1 MQCAESAPVMRKTL
15 IQRLYPYRR
24 SIILGVH
31 LVLISLAY
39 LAAYAV
45 RFDFAIPPE
54 ELRRWAV
61 TLPWLLVPR
70 LLFFQRFSDYSG
82 WWRYVGMADL
92 VNLTVAVSLSSV
104 VFVASLFITA
114 GLKGMPR
121 SVPPLDWVIAIFLL
135 GGIGFASRW
144 ARETSPPRRHQPTRG
159 RRAFI
164 IGAGEAGEQLLRQ
177 IQHDPRGLL
186 HVVGLIDDARDLHGR
201 TLHGVSVVGGTDR
214 LGELVPRFQVALL
227 AIAIPSAPGEV
238 MRRIVARCTE
248 TGVECKILPPL
259 QDLLA
264 SGPLSLRHLREVQ
277 INDLLGRDAVK
288 LDLGAMEREFGGRC
302 VLITGA
308 GGSIGSELAR
318 QVARFR
324 PRPTVLLER
333 AESPLYFIYREVSET
348 CPGAEVVPALASV
361 TNADRLQEIF
371 ETCRPDY
378 VFHAAAYKHVP
389 MLEANVLEGVW
400 NNVVGTLRTARCAA
414 RNGVGK
420 FVLIST
426 DQAVNPTSILGAT
439 KRVAER
445 IVLELPA
452 YRDAGTDFRVVRFGN
467 VLGSDGSVLPLFNKQ
482 LAAGGPLTL
491 THPQVKRYFITIPQ
505 PVQLVLAAATLPE
518 AAGRIA
524 ILEMGRQV
532 RILDL
537 AEQLIRLSGFVP
549 YQDVHIKFVGLR
561 PGEKMREELVAAGE
575 RTVPT
580 SVNKI
585 RLIER
590 DDGDGALLGRDL
602 RQLLAVAA
610 LNDHQ
615 ELVRALG
622 VLVPEYQ
629 PDPAVTLVPAI
640 AGADGNGGSRAPHES
655 LA

>member
-1 MQCAESAPVMRKTL
+1 MHCADSALVMRQTL
-15 IQRLYPYRR
+15 MQRLYPYRR

-31 LVLISLAY
+31 LVFIFLGY

-54 ELRRWAV
+54 ELHRWAV
-61 TLPWLLVPR
+61 TLSWLLIPR
-70 LLFFQRFSDYSG
+70 LLFFQRFSAYSG

-92 VNLTVAVSLSSV
+92 VNLTAAVSLSSV
-104 VFVASLFITA
+104 VFVAGLFFTGA
-114 GLKGMPR
+114 FKGMPR
-121 SVPPLDWVIAIFLL
+121 PVPLP
-135 GGIGFASRW
+135 
-144 ARETSPPRRHQPTRG
+144 
-159 RRAFI
+159 
-164 IGAGEAGEQLLRQ
+164 
-177 IQHDPRGLL
+177 
-186 HVVGLIDDARDLHGR
+186 
-201 TLHGVSVVGGTDR
+201 GGTER
-214 LGELVPRFQVALL
+214 LGELVGRFQVELL
-227 AIAIPSAPGEV
+227 AIAIPSASGEV
-238 MRRIVARCTE
+238 MRRIVARCSE

-264 SGPLSLRHLREVQ
+264 SGPLQLRHLREVR
-277 INDLLGRDAVK
+277 INDLLGRDAVN
-288 LDLGAMEREFGGRC
+288 LDLGAMEREFRGRC

-318 QVARFR
+318 QVARFH
-324 PRPTVLLER
+324 PRRIVLFER
-333 AESPLYFIYREVSET
+333 AESPLYFIYREVSEA
-348 CPGAEVVPALASV
+348 CPGAEIVPALASV

-426 DQAVNPTSILGAT
+426 DKAVNPTSILGAT

-482 LAAGGPLTL
+482 LAAGGPLTV
-491 THPQVKRYFITIPQ
+491 THPEVKRYFMTIPEA
-505 PVQLVLAAATLPE
+505 VQLVLAAATLPE
-518 AAGRIA
+518 AERRIA

-549 YQDVHIKFVGLR
+549 YQDIHIKFVGLR
-561 PGEKMREELVAAGE
+561 PGEKLREELVAAGE

-580 SVNKI
+580 SVDKI

-590 DDGDGALLGRDL
+590 DDGDGAPRSCPSP
-602 RQLLAVAA
+602 RPSSARKRSTKWWTRCA
-610 LNDHQ
+610 
-615 ELVRALG
+615 
-622 VLVPEYQ
+622 P
-629 PDPAVTLVPAI
+629 T
-640 AGADGNGGSRAPHES
+640 GSRRGPRPDGLKPSSPPTSRRPGPWRSTPAPPRCTRPW
-655 LA
+655 

>member
-1 MQCAESAPVMRKTL
+1 MRQTVM
-15 IQRLYPYRR
+15 QRLYPYRR
-24 SIILGVH
+24 WIILGVH
-31 LVLISLAY
+31 LVLISLGY

-54 ELRRWAV
+54 ELHRWAV

-70 LLFFQRFSDYSG
+70 LLFFQRFSAYSG

-104 VFVASLFITA
+104 VFVAGLFFTG

-121 SVPPLDWVIAIFLL
+121 SVPLLDWVIAIFFL
-135 GGIGFASRW
+135 GGIRFASRW
-144 ARETSPPRRHQPTRG
+144 VRETAHPKRQPTRG
-159 RRAFI
+159 RRTFI

-186 HVVGLIDDARDLHGR
+186 NVVGLIDDAPDLHGR
-201 TLHGVSVVGGTDR
+201 TLHGVSVVGGANR
-214 LGELVPRFQVALL
+214 LVELVARFQVEVL
-227 AIAIPSAPGEV
+227 AIAIPSASGEV
-238 MRRIVARCTE
+238 MRRI
-248 TGVECKILPPL
+248 
-259 QDLLA
+259 
-264 SGPLSLRHLREVQ
+264 
-277 INDLLGRDAVK
+277 
-288 LDLGAMEREFGGRC
+288 
-302 VLITGA
+302 
-308 GGSIGSELAR
+308 
-318 QVARFR
+318 
-324 PRPTVLLER
+324 VLLER

-426 DQAVNPTSILGAT
+426 DKAVNPTSILGAT

-452 YRDAGTDFRVVRFGN
+452 FRDAGTDFRVVRFGN

-482 LAAGGPLTL
+482 LAAGGPLTV
-491 THPQVKRYFITIPQ
+491 THPEVKRYFMTIPEA
-505 PVQLVLAAATLPE
+505 VHLVLAGPTPSQT
-518 AAGRIA
+518 GRPIT

-537 AEQLIRLSGFVP
+537 AEQLIRLSGVVP
-549 YQDVHIKFVGLR
+549 YQDIHIKFVGLR
-561 PGEKMREELVAAGE
+561 RGEKLREELVAAGE

-580 SVNKI
+580 SVEKI

-590 DDGDGALLGRDL
+590 DDGDAVLLGRDL

-610 LNDHQ
+610 SSNHHDV
-615 ELVRALG
+615 VRTLG
-622 VLVPEYQ
+622 TIVPEYR
-629 PDPAVTLVPAI
+629 PDHAVPLVPVPELVD
-640 AGADGNGGSRAPHES
+640 AGGNGGSPAPHES

>member
-1 MQCAESAPVMRKTL
+1 
-15 IQRLYPYRR
+15 
-24 SIILGVH
+24 
-31 LVLISLAY
+31 
-39 LAAYAV
+39 
-45 RFDFAIPPE
+45 
-54 ELRRWAV
+54 
-61 TLPWLLVPR
+61 
-70 LLFFQRFSDYSG
+70 
-82 WWRYVGMADL
+82 
-92 VNLTVAVSLSSV
+92 
-104 VFVASLFITA
+104 
-114 GLKGMPR
+114 
-121 SVPPLDWVIAIFLL
+121 VIAIFLS
-135 GGIGFASRW
+135 GGIRFASRW
-144 ARETSPPRRHQPTRG
+144 VRETAHPKRQPTRG
-159 RRAFI
+159 RRTFI
-164 IGAGEAGEQLLRQ
+164 VGAGEAGEQLLRQ

-186 HVVGLIDDARDLHGR
+186 NVVGLIDDATDLHGR
-201 TLHGVSVVGGTDR
+201 TLHGVSVLGGTNR
-214 LGELVPRFQVALL
+214 LVELSARFQVELL
-227 AIAIPSAPGEV
+227 AIAIPSASGEV
-238 MRRIVARCTE
+238 MRRIVARCSE
-248 TGVECKILPPL
+248 TGIECKILPPL

-264 SGPLSLRHLREVQ
+264 SGPLQLRHLREVQ
-277 INDLLGRDAVK
+277 INDLLGRDAVS

-308 GGSIGSELAR
+308 GGSIGSELVR
-318 QVARFR
+318 QIARFH
-324 PRPTVLLER
+324 PRRIVLLER
-333 AESPLYFIYREVSET
+333 AESPLYFIYREVSEA
-348 CPGAEVVPALASV
+348 CPGTEVVPALASV

-426 DQAVNPTSILGAT
+426 DKAVNPTSILGAT

-452 YRDAGTDFRVVRFGN
+452 FRDAGTDFRVVRFGN

-482 LAAGGPLTL
+482 LAAGGPLTV
-491 THPQVKRYFITIPQ
+491 THPEVKRYFMTIPEA
-505 PVQLVLAAATLPE
+505 VQLVLAAATLSQ
-518 AAGRIA
+518 AARRIA

-549 YQDVHIKFVGLR
+549 YQDIHIKFVGLR
-561 PGEKMREELVAAGE
+561 RGEKLREELVAAGE

-580 SVNKI
+580 SVEKI

-590 DDGDGALLGRDL
+590 DDGDGALLGLDL

-610 LNDHQ
+610 SRDHD
-615 ELVRALG
+615 EVMRALG
-622 VLVPEYQ
+622 ALVPEYQ
-629 PDPAVTLVPAI
+629 PDHAVPLVPALVD
-640 AGADGNGGSRAPHES
+640 AGGNGGSLATHES

>member
-1 MQCAESAPVMRKTL
+1 MRQTL
-15 IQRLYPYRR
+15 MQRLYPYRR
-24 SIILGVH
+24 AIILGVH
-31 LVLISLAY
+31 LVLISLGY

-54 ELRRWAV
+54 EVRRWAL
-61 TLPWLLVPR
+61 TLPWLLLPR
-70 LLFFQRFSDYSG
+70 LLFLQRFSAYSG

-92 VNLTVAVSLSSV
+92 VNLSAAVSLSSV
-104 VFVASLFITA
+104 VFLAGLFFTGA
-114 GLKGMPR
+114 LKGMPR
-121 SVPPLDWVIAIFLL
+121 SVPLLDWVIAIFLL
-135 GGIGFASRW
+135 GGIRFASRW
-144 ARETSPPRRHQPTRG
+144 VREAAHPNRQPTRG
-159 RRAFI
+159 RRTLI

-186 HVVGLIDDARDLHGR
+186 DVVGLIDDAADLHGR

-214 LGELVPRFQVALL
+214 LGELVSRFQVELL
-227 AIAIPSAPGEV
+227 AIAIPSASGEE
-238 MRRIVARCTE
+238 MRRVVARCSE

-264 SGPLSLRHLREVQ
+264 SGPLQLRHLRDVQ
-277 INDLLGRDAVK
+277 INDLLGRDPVN

-318 QVARFR
+318 QVARFH
-324 PRPTVLLER
+324 PRRIVLFER
-333 AESPLYFIYREVSET
+333 AESPLYFIYREVSEA
-348 CPGAEVVPALASV
+348 CPGAEIVPALASI

-371 ETCRPDY
+371 ETYRPDY

-426 DQAVNPTSILGAT
+426 DKAVNPTSILGAT

-445 IVLELPA
+445 ILLELPA
-452 YRDAGTDFRVVRFGN
+452 HRDATTDFRVVRFGN
-467 VLGSDGSVLPLFNKQ
+467 VLGSDGSVLPLFHKQ
-482 LAAGGPLTL
+482 LAAGGPLTV
-491 THPQVKRYFITIPQ
+491 THPEVKRYFMTIPEA
-505 PVQLVLAAATLPE
+505 VQLVLAAATLPE
-518 AAGRIA
+518 AERRIA

-549 YQDVHIKFVGLR
+549 YQDIHIKFVGLR
-561 PGEKMREELVAAGE
+561 RGEKLREELVAAGE
-575 RTVPT
+575 RTMRT
-580 SVNKI
+580 SVEKI

-610 LNDHQ
+610 LSDH
-615 ELVRALG
+615 EDVVRALG
-622 VLVPEYQ
+622 TLVPEYR
-629 PDPAVTLVPAI
+629 PDPAVALVPALAE
-640 AGADGNGGSRAPHES
+640 AGGNGGTRTRHES

>member
-1 MQCAESAPVMRKTL
+1 MRKSPM
-15 IQRLYPYRR
+15 QRLYPYRR

-31 LVLISLAY
+31 LLLISLGY

-54 ELRRWAV
+54 ELHRWAV

-70 LLFFQRFSDYSG
+70 LLLFYRFSAYSG

-92 VNLTVAVSLSSV
+92 VNLCVAVSLSSV
-104 VFVASLFITA
+104 LFVAGLFFTG

-121 SVPPLDWVIAIFLL
+121 SVPLLDWVIAIFLS
-135 GGIGFASRW
+135 GGIRFASRW
-144 ARETSPPRRHQPTRG
+144 VRETSHPNRQVTRG
-159 RRAFI
+159 RRTFI
-164 IGAGEAGEQLLRQ
+164 IGAGDAGEQLLRQ

-186 HVVGLIDDARDLHGR
+186 TVVGLIDDAPDLHRR

-214 LGELVPRFQVALL
+214 LSELVARFQVELL
-227 AIAIPSAPGEV
+227 AIAIPSAPAET
-238 MRRIVARCTE
+238 MRRIVARCSE

-264 SGPLSLRHLREVQ
+264 SGPLQLRHLREVQ
-277 INDLLGRDAVK
+277 INDLLGRDTVK

-318 QVARFR
+318 QIARFC
-324 PRPTVLLER
+324 PRRIVLLER
-333 AESPLYFIYREVSET
+333 AESPLYFISREVSEA
-348 CPGAEVVPALASV
+348 CPSAEVIPALASV

-414 RNGVGK
+414 RNGVAR

-426 DQAVNPTSILGAT
+426 DKAVNPTSILGAT
-439 KRVAER
+439 KRIAER
-445 IVLELPA
+445 IALELPA
-452 YRDAGTDFRVVRFGN
+452 HRDAGTDFRVVRFGN
-467 VLGSDGSVLPLFNKQ
+467 VLGSDGSVLPLFHKQ
-482 LAAGGPLTL
+482 LAAGGPLTV
-491 THPQVKRYFITIPQ
+491 THPEVKRYFMTIPEA
-505 PVQLVLAAATLPE
+505 VELVLAAATLSE
-518 AAGRIA
+518 AARRIA

-549 YQDVHIKFVGLR
+549 YQDIHIKFVGLR
-561 PGEKMREELVAAGE
+561 PGEKLREELVAAGE
-575 RTVPT
+575 RTIPT
-580 SVNKI
+580 SVDKI

-590 DDGDGALLGRDL
+590 DDGDGASLGSNLRHLLS
-602 RQLLAVAA
+602 VAA
-610 LNDHQ
+610 SSDPDDV
-615 ELVRALG
+615 VRALAR
-622 VLVPEYQ
+622 LVPEYQ
-629 PDPAVTLVPAI
+629 RDPAADLVPTL
-640 AGADGNGGSRAPHES
+640 ADAAGNGGNGGNGGNAGSRARHET

>member
-1 MQCAESAPVMRKTL
+1 MRHTL
-15 IQRLYPYRR
+15 MQRLYPYRR

-31 LVLISLAY
+31 LLLISLGY

-61 TLPWLLVPR
+61 TLPWLLIPR
-70 LLFFQRFSDYSG
+70 LLFFQRFSAYSG

-92 VNLTVAVSLSSV
+92 VNLCVAVSLSSV
-104 VFVASLFITA
+104 VFVAGLFFTG

-121 SVPPLDWVIAIFLL
+121 SVPLLDWVIAIFLS
-135 GGIGFASRW
+135 GGIRFASRW
-144 ARETSPPRRHQPTRG
+144 VRESSLPNRQPARG
-159 RRAFI
+159 RRTFI

-186 HVVGLIDDARDLHGR
+186 NVVGLIDDAPDLHGR

-264 SGPLSLRHLREVQ
+264 SGPLTLRHLREVQ

-318 QVARFR
+318 QIARFR
-324 PRPTVLLER
+324 PRRIVLLER
-333 AESPLYFIYREVSET
+333 AESPLYFITREVSEA
-348 CPGAEVVPALASV
+348 CPSAEVVPALASV

-371 ETCRPDY
+371 EKCRPDY

-414 RNGVGK
+414 RNGVGT

-426 DQAVNPTSILGAT
+426 DKAVNPTSILGAT

-452 YRDAGTDFRVVRFGN
+452 YRNAGTDFRVVRFGN

-482 LAAGGPLTL
+482 LAAGGPLTV
-491 THPQVKRYFITIPQ
+491 THPEVKRYFMTIPEA
-505 PVQLVLAAATLPE
+505 VQLVLAAATLPE
-518 AAGRIA
+518 AAKRIA

-549 YQDVHIKFVGLR
+549 YQDIHIKFVGLR
-561 PGEKMREELVAAGE
+561 PGEKLREELVAAGE

-580 SVNKI
+580 SVDKI
-585 RLIER
+585 RLVER
-590 DDGDGALLGRDL
+590 DHVDGATLGRDL
-602 RQLLAVAA
+602 RQLLSVAA
-610 LNDHQ
+610 LSDHQ
-615 ELVRALG
+615 DVVRTLAA
-622 VLVPEYQ
+622 LVPEYQ
-629 PDPAVTLVPAI
+629 RDHAVAPVPPVALVVPALAD
-640 AGADGNGGSRAPHES
+640 AGGNGGSRAPHES

>member
-1 MQCAESAPVMRKTL
+1 
-15 IQRLYPYRR
+15 
-24 SIILGVH
+24 
-31 LVLISLAY
+31 
-39 LAAYAV
+39 
-45 RFDFAIPPE
+45 
-54 ELRRWAV
+54 
-61 TLPWLLVPR
+61 
-70 LLFFQRFSDYSG
+70 
-82 WWRYVGMADL
+82 
-92 VNLTVAVSLSSV
+92 
-104 VFVASLFITA
+104 
-114 GLKGMPR
+114 
-121 SVPPLDWVIAIFLL
+121 
-135 GGIGFASRW
+135 
-144 ARETSPPRRHQPTRG
+144 
-159 RRAFI
+159 
-164 IGAGEAGEQLLRQ
+164 
-177 IQHDPRGLL
+177 
-186 HVVGLIDDARDLHGR
+186 
-201 TLHGVSVVGGTDR
+201 
-214 LGELVPRFQVALL
+214 
-227 AIAIPSAPGEV
+227 
-238 MRRIVARCTE
+238 MRRIVARCSE
-248 TGVECKILPPL
+248 TGVECKTLPPL

-264 SGPLSLRHLREVQ
+264 SCPFQLRNAREVRTSV
-277 INDLLGRDAVK
+277 LRGRAGVRPAPGAGEGALG
-288 LDLGAMEREFGGRC
+288 GGC
-302 VLITGA
+302 VLIPGA
-308 GGSIGSELAR
+308 GGSTASELPR
-318 QVARFR
+318 GVAGFR
-324 PRPTVLLER
+324 PRRIVLLER
-333 AESPLYFIYREVSET
+333 AESPLYFIYREVSEA
-348 CPGAEVVPALASV
+348 CPTAEVVPALASV

-414 RNGVGK
+414 RNGVGT

-426 DQAVNPTSILGAT
+426 DKAVNPTSILGAT

-445 IVLELPA
+445 IVLEVPS
-452 YRDAGTDFRVVRFGN
+452 YRVARTDFRVGRFGN
-467 VLGSDGSVLPLFNKQ
+467 VLGSGGSVLPLFNKQ
-482 LAAGGPLTL
+482 LAGGGPLTV
-491 THPQVKRYFITIPQ
+491 THPEVKRYFMTIPEA
-505 PVQLVLAAATLPE
+505 VQLVLAAATLPE

-622 VLVPEYQ
+622 GLVPEYQ

-640 AGADGNGGSRAPHES
+640 AGADGNGGGPGAPRRPA
-655 LA
+655 LARRPPPGRRGRPPRPPPRPSPSPPPPPPQGGARRHGAHTPP

>member
-1 MQCAESAPVMRKTL
+1 MRQTVM
-15 IQRLYPYRR
+15 QRLYPYRR
-24 SIILGVH
+24 WIILGVH
-31 LVLISLAY
+31 LVLISLGY

-54 ELRRWAV
+54 ELHRWAV

-70 LLFFQRFSDYSG
+70 LLFFQRFSAYSG

-104 VFVASLFITA
+104 VFVAGLFFTGA
-114 GLKGMPR
+114 LKGMPR
-121 SVPPLDWVIAIFLL
+121 SVPLLDWVIAIFLS
-135 GGIGFASRW
+135 GGIRFASRW
-144 ARETSPPRRHQPTRG
+144 ARETAHPKRQPTRG
-159 RRAFI
+159 RRTFI

-186 HVVGLIDDARDLHGR
+186 NVVGLIDDAPDLHGR
-201 TLHGVSVVGGTDR
+201 TLHGVSVVGGTNR
-214 LGELVPRFQVALL
+214 LVELVARFQVELL
-227 AIAIPSAPGEV
+227 AIAIPSASGEV
-238 MRRIVARCTE
+238 MRRIVARCSE
-248 TGVECKILPPL
+248 TGVECKVLPPL

-264 SGPLSLRHLREVQ
+264 SGPLQLRHLREVQ
-277 INDLLGRDAVK
+277 INDLLGRDAVH

-324 PRPTVLLER
+324 PRRIVLLER
-333 AESPLYFIYREVSET
+333 AESPLYFIYREVSES

-426 DQAVNPTSILGAT
+426 DKAVNPTSILGAT

-482 LAAGGPLTL
+482 LAAGGPLTV
-491 THPQVKRYFITIPQ
+491 THPEVKRYFMTIPEA
-505 PVQLVLAAATLPE
+505 VQLVLAAATLAE
-518 AAGRIA
+518 AARRIA

-549 YQDVHIKFVGLR
+549 YQDIHIKFVGLR
-561 PGEKMREELVAAGE
+561 RGEKLREELVAAGE

-580 SVNKI
+580 AVEKI

-590 DDGDGALLGRDL
+590 DDGDGALLGQDL
-602 RQLLAVAA
+602 RQLLSVAA
-610 LNDHQ
+610 SGDHDD
-615 ELVRALG
+615 LMRALG
-622 VLVPEYQ
+622 AIVPEFRPDLGAPLVPVLV
-629 PDPAVTLVPAI
+629 D
-640 AGADGNGGSRAPHES
+640 AGGNGGSLAPHAS

>member
-1 MQCAESAPVMRKTL
+1 
-15 IQRLYPYRR
+15 
-24 SIILGVH
+24 
-31 LVLISLAY
+31 
-39 LAAYAV
+39 
-45 RFDFAIPPE
+45 
-54 ELRRWAV
+54 
-61 TLPWLLVPR
+61 
-70 LLFFQRFSDYSG
+70 
-82 WWRYVGMADL
+82 
-92 VNLTVAVSLSSV
+92 
-104 VFVASLFITA
+104 
-114 GLKGMPR
+114 
-121 SVPPLDWVIAIFLL
+121 
-135 GGIGFASRW
+135 
-144 ARETSPPRRHQPTRG
+144 
-159 RRAFI
+159 
-164 IGAGEAGEQLLRQ
+164 
-177 IQHDPRGLL
+177 
-186 HVVGLIDDARDLHGR
+186 
-201 TLHGVSVVGGTDR
+201 
-214 LGELVPRFQVALL
+214 
-227 AIAIPSAPGEV
+227 
-238 MRRIVARCTE
+238 
-248 TGVECKILPPL
+248 LPPL

-264 SGPLSLRHLREVQ
+264 SGPLQVRHLRDVQ

-288 LDLGAMEREFGGRC
+288 LDLGAMERELGGRC

-324 PRPTVLLER
+324 PRRIVLLER
-333 AESPLYFIYREVSET
+333 AESPLYFIHREVSEA
-348 CPGAEVVPALASV
+348 CPGAEVIPALASV

-389 MLEANVLEGVW
+389 LLE
-400 NNVVGTLRTARCAA
+400 

-426 DQAVNPTSILGAT
+426 DKAVNPTSILGAT

-482 LAAGGPLTL
+482 LAAGGPLTV
-491 THPQVKRYFITIPQ
+491 THPEVKRYFMTIPEA
-505 PVQLVLAAATLPE
+505 VQLVLAAATLPE
-518 AAGRIA
+518 AVRRIA

-549 YQDVHIKFVGLR
+549 YQDIHIKFVGLR
-561 PGEKMREELVAAGE
+561 PGEKLREELVAAGE

-580 SVNKI
+580 SVDKI

-590 DDGDGALLGRDL
+590 DDGDGVLLGRDL

-610 LNDHQ
+610 SCDHRH
-615 ELVRALG
+615 VAAALST
-622 VLVPEYQ
+622 LVPEYQ
-629 PDPAVTLVPAI
+629 PEHAVALVPALVD
-640 AGADGNGGSRAPHES
+640 AGGNGGSRTPHES

>member
-1 MQCAESAPVMRKTL
+1 MRQTVMQH
-15 IQRLYPYRR
+15 LYPYRR
-24 SIILGVH
+24 WIILGVH
-31 LVLISLAY
+31 LVLISLGY

-54 ELRRWAV
+54 ELHRWAV
-61 TLPWLLVPR
+61 TLPWLLLPR
-70 LLFFQRFSDYSG
+70 LLFFQRFSAYSG

-92 VNLTVAVSLSSV
+92 VNLSVAVSLSSV
-104 VFVASLFITA
+104 VFVAGLFFTG

-121 SVPPLDWVIAIFLL
+121 SVPLLDWVIAIFLS
-135 GGIGFASRW
+135 GGIRFASRW
-144 ARETSPPRRHQPTRG
+144 VRETAHPKRQPTRG
-159 RRAFI
+159 RRTFI

-177 IQHDPRGLL
+177 IQHDPRGHLN
-186 HVVGLIDDARDLHGR
+186 VVGLIDDAADLHGR
-201 TLHGVSVVGGTDR
+201 TLHGVSVLGGTDR
-214 LGELVPRFQVALL
+214 LVELGARFQVELL
-227 AIAIPSAPGEV
+227 AIAIPSASGDV
-238 MRRIVARCTE
+238 MRRIVARCSE

-277 INDLLGRDAVK
+277 INDLLGRDTVK

-324 PRPTVLLER
+324 PRRIVLLER
-333 AESPLYFIYREVSET
+333 AESPLYFIYREVSEA
-348 CPGAEVVPALASV
+348 CHGVEVIPALASV

-426 DQAVNPTSILGAT
+426 DKAVNPTSILGAT

-452 YRDAGTDFRVVRFGN
+452 FRDAGTDFRVVRFGN

-482 LAAGGPLTL
+482 LAAGGPLTV
-491 THPQVKRYFITIPQ
+491 THPEVKRYFMTIPEA
-505 PVQLVLAAATLPE
+505 VQLVLAAATLSE
-518 AAGRIA
+518 AARRVT

-549 YQDVHIKFVGLR
+549 YQDIHIKFVGLR
-561 PGEKMREELVAAGE
+561 RGEKLREELVAAGE

-580 SVNKI
+580 SVEKI

-590 DDGDGALLGRDL
+590 DDGDGVLLGRDL

-610 LNDHQ
+610 SSNHRDV
-615 ELVRALG
+615 VRTLG
-622 VLVPEYQ
+622 TIVPEYR
-629 PDPAVTLVPAI
+629 PDHAVPLVPVPELVD
-640 AGADGNGGSRAPHES
+640 AGGNGGSPAPHAS